1 MVCDYY
7 CDIPHGVFTN
17 LLGPTIPISFAE
29 QAVIESRR
37 FPPQVGKGSIGVALV
52 SYNGKVSIGAIT
64 DVTIP
69 CTSMSKRVLS
79 VHCKK
84 LSQSDAPLK

>member
-1 MVCDYY
+1 MVCDYF
-7 CDIPHGVFTN
+7 CDIPHGVFT
-17 LLGPTIPISFAE
+17 ISFAE

-64 DVTIP
+64 DVTLF
-69 CTSMSKRVLS
+69 KRV
-79 VHCKK
+79 
-84 LSQSDAPLK
+84 